1 MGVWP
6 SHPPAQVPGSFF
18 AGAKKGK
25 TADMDAI
32 RKKMQSLKS
41 ETDGLYNTIAGF
53 EEATREAA
61 ARADQADCDI
71 RDYGKKVQQLE
82 IGFDETNDK
91 LTKATESLKEVES
104 DVAALTRRIMLMEE
118 EDKKSADQLC
128 TTVTKLALMSKSADN
143 VMKTI
148 KVVENTCLN
157 NEVTIE
163 ELDKNLRATVKMASD
178 NEQKLDELSRK
189 LGVQEAELKR
199 AVERA
204 EMAEAKLKGIEEE
217 LETVGENMKQLE
229 KSVEKALEREEKL
242 VEKILSL
249 QNKFKITEAR
259 FEYGEMNI
267 TKLNQRIDDIEDE
280 IYREKLKIKKC
291 SDELNDTFDDMLTN
305 Y

>member
-91 LTKATESLKEVES
+91 LTKATESLE
-104 DVAALTRRIMLMEE
+104 
-118 EDKKSADQLC
+118 
-128 TTVTKLALMSKSADN
+128 
-143 VMKTI
+143 
-148 KVVENTCLN
+148 
-157 NEVTIE
+157 
-163 ELDKNLRATVKMASD
+163 
-178 NEQKLDELSRK
+178 
-189 LGVQEAELKR
+189 EAEKQF
-199 AVERA
+199 
-204 EMAEAKLKGIEEE
+204 KEE

-229 KSVEKALEREEKL
+229 TSAEKALEREEKL
-242 VEKILSL
+242 VEKIYNL
-249 QNKFKITEAR
+249 QSKYKVTEAR

-267 TKLNQRIDDIEDE
+267 TKLNQRIDDIE
-280 IYREKLKIKKC
+280 
-291 SDELNDTFDDMLTN
+291 
-305 Y
+305 

>member
-1 MGVWP
+1 MG
-6 SHPPAQVPGSFF
+6 SLEDNSLQLTHTHLSSL
-18 AGAKKGK
+18 K
-25 TADMDAI
+25 MDAI

-41 ETDGLYNTIAGF
+41 ETDGLYKTIAGF
-53 EEATREAA
+53 EEATREAV

-82 IGFDETNDK
+82 IGFDETNDN
-91 LTKATESLKEVES
+91 ESLEEAEKQFKEVEC
-104 DVAALTRRIMLMEE
+104 DVSALTRRIMLMEE
-118 EDKKSADQLC
+118 EDKKSAETLC
-128 TTVTKLALMSKSADN
+128 ATVTKLAMTSKAADN
-143 VMKTI
+143 VLKTI
-148 KVVENTCLN
+148 KVVEGTCLN

-163 ELDKNLRATVKMASD
+163 ELDKSLRATIKMASD

-199 AVERA
+199 AVDRA
-204 EMAEAKLKGIEEE
+204 ELAEKNLKGIEEE

-229 KSVEKALEREEKL
+229 KSAEKAVEREEKL
-242 VEKILSL
+242 VEKIYSL
-249 QNKFKITEAR
+249 QNKYKITEAK

-280 IYREKLKIKKC
+280 IYREKLKIKRC
-291 SDELNDTFDDMLTN
+291 ADELDDTFDDMMAN

>member
-1 MGVWP
+1 
-6 SHPPAQVPGSFF
+6 
-18 AGAKKGK
+18 
-25 TADMDAI
+25 MDAI

-91 LTKATESLKEVES
+91 LTKATESLEEAEKQFKEVES
-104 DVAALTRRIMLMEE
+104 DVSALTRRIMLMEE
-118 EDKKSADQLC
+118 EDKKSAEQLC
-128 TTVTKLALMSKSADN
+128 QTITKLALTSKAADN

-229 KSVEKALEREEKL
+229 TSAEKALEREEKL
-242 VEKILSL
+242 VEKIYNL
-249 QNKFKITEAR
+249 QSKYKVTEAR

-291 SDELNDTFDDMLTN
+291 SDELDDTFDDMISN